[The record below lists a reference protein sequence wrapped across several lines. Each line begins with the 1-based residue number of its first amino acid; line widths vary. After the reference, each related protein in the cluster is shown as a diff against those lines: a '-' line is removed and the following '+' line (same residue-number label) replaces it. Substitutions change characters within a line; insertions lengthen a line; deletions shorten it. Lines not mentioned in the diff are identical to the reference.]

1 MALTQAGTKP
11 AVEYP
16 STDGEPMAQN
26 TKQYRYITTMQG
38 GLAAMFRD
46 RPDVFVAGDLFWY
59 PIEGDNKT
67 RVAPD
72 VMVVFG
78 RPKGDRDSY
87 RQWEEDNIAP
97 QVVFEILSP
106 SNTLTELLDKSLF
119 YERYGVQEYYI
130 YDPDGGGL
138 YGFVRD
144 ESGHLRRVA
153 EMRGWV
159 SPLLGVRFEL
169 EGGELVVV
177 RPDGGRFVG
186 YEELA
191 AALEQVCIA
200 VCTQHALVQPE
211 GARGDLCNRLHI
223 VRHEQDGASLA
234 LELADFVV
242 AFLLEPRVA
251 DRQHLIYQ
259 QDVGVHMRGNGE
271 SQPHQHSRRVGADG
285 RVDVALQFGELHNRL
300 KAFGDLLAG

>member
-1 MALTQAGTKP
+1 
-11 AVEYP
+11 
-16 STDGEPMAQN
+16 
-26 TKQYRYITTMQG
+26 
-38 GLAAMFRD
+38 
-46 RPDVFVAGDLFWY
+46 
-59 PIEGDNKT
+59 
-67 RVAPD
+67 
-72 VMVVFG
+72 MVVFG

-119 YERYGVQEYYI
+119 YANHGVQEYYI
-130 YDPDGGGL
+130 YDPDAGEL

-177 RPDGGRFVG
+177 RPDGERFVG

-191 AALEQVCIA
+191 AALEQERLLREQERA
-200 VCTQHALVQPE
+200 RAEQEHQRAEQERLLREQPRAATRRA
-211 GARGDLCNRLHI
+211 GAATPARTR
-223 VRHEQDGASLA
+223 RATGAETA
-234 LELADFVV
+234 
-242 AFLLEPRVA
+242 RT
-251 DRQHLIYQ
+251 
-259 QDVGVHMRGNGE
+259 
-271 SQPHQHSRRVGADG
+271 G
-285 RVDVALQFGELHNRL
+285 R
-300 KAFGDLLAG
+300 

>member
-26 TKQYRYITTMQG
+26 TKQYRYITTIQG

-119 YERYGVQEYYI
+119 YERYGVEEYYV

-144 ESGHLRRVA
+144 ESGHLRRVS
-153 EMRGWV
+153 EMQGWV
-159 SPLLGVRFEL
+159 SPLLGVRFAL
-169 EGGELVVV
+169 EGGELVVA

-191 AALEQVCIA
+191 AALEQAQARAEQERLLREQERLLREQEQQRAEQERQRAERLAQKLRELGVE
-200 VCTQHALVQPE
+200 PE
-211 GARGDLCNRLHI
+211 
-223 VRHEQDGASLA
+223 
-234 LELADFVV
+234 
-242 AFLLEPRVA
+242 
-251 DRQHLIYQ
+251 
-259 QDVGVHMRGNGE
+259 
-271 SQPHQHSRRVGADG
+271 
-285 RVDVALQFGELHNRL
+285 
-300 KAFGDLLAG
+300 

>member
-11 AVEYP
+11 TIEYP
-16 STDGEPMAQN
+16 SSDGEPMAQN
-26 TKQYRYITTMQG
+26 TKQYRYITTLQG

-87 RQWEEDNIAP
+87 RQWEEGNIAP

-106 SNTLTELLDKSLF
+106 SNTLSELLDKSLF
-119 YERYGVQEYYI
+119 YGQYGVQEYYI
-130 YDPDGGGL
+130 YDPEGGGL

-144 ESGHLRRVA
+144 ELGHLRRVE

-159 SPLLGVRFEL
+159 SPLLGVRFAL

-177 RPDGGRFVG
+177 RPDGERFVG
-186 YEELA
+186 YEELV
-191 AALEQVCIA
+191 AALEQERLLREQERQRAEQERLLREQEQQRAEQERQRAEQERQRAEQLAQRLRELGVE
-200 VCTQHALVQPE
+200 PE
-211 GARGDLCNRLHI
+211 
-223 VRHEQDGASLA
+223 
-234 LELADFVV
+234 
-242 AFLLEPRVA
+242 
-251 DRQHLIYQ
+251 
-259 QDVGVHMRGNGE
+259 
-271 SQPHQHSRRVGADG
+271 
-285 RVDVALQFGELHNRL
+285 
-300 KAFGDLLAG
+300 

>member
-26 TKQYRYITTMQG
+26 TKQYRYITTIQG
-38 GLAAMFRD
+38 GLAAMFRN

-67 RVAPD
+67 RAAPD

-87 RQWEEDNIAP
+87 RQWEEDNIPP

-119 YERYGVQEYYI
+119 YARYGVQEYYI
-130 YDPDGGGL
+130 YDPDRGEL

-153 EMRGWV
+153 EMQGWV

-191 AALEQVCIA
+191 AALEQAQARAEQERLLREQEHQRAEQERLLREQEQQRAERLAQKLRELGVE
-200 VCTQHALVQPE
+200 PE
-211 GARGDLCNRLHI
+211 
-223 VRHEQDGASLA
+223 
-234 LELADFVV
+234 
-242 AFLLEPRVA
+242 
-251 DRQHLIYQ
+251 
-259 QDVGVHMRGNGE
+259 
-271 SQPHQHSRRVGADG
+271 
-285 RVDVALQFGELHNRL
+285 
-300 KAFGDLLAG
+300 

>member
-11 AVEYP
+11 TVEYP

-26 TKQYRYITTMQG
+26 TKQYRYITTIQG

-119 YERYGVQEYYI
+119 YARYGVQEYYI
-130 YDPDGGGL
+130 YDPDRGEL
-138 YGFVRD
+138 YGFVRGRVGSLA
-144 ESGHLRRVA
+144 SGGGDA
-153 EMRGWV
+153 G
-159 SPLLGVRFEL
+159 LGQSVV
-169 EGGELVVV
+169 GGAFCV
-177 RPDGGRFVG
+177 GGRGVG
-186 YEELA
+186 
-191 AALEQVCIA
+191 
-200 VCTQHALVQPE
+200 
-211 GARGDLCNRLHI
+211 G
-223 VRHEQDGASLA
+223 GAS
-234 LELADFVV
+234 
-242 AFLLEPRVA
+242 
-251 DRQHLIYQ
+251 
-259 QDVGVHMRGNGE
+259 
-271 SQPHQHSRRVGADG
+271 
-285 RVDVALQFGELHNRL
+285 
-300 KAFGDLLAG
+300 

>member
-1 MALTQAGTKP
+1 MALTQAGTQP
-11 AVEYP
+11 TVEYP

-26 TKQYRYITTMQG
+26 TKQYRYITTIQG

-119 YERYGVQEYYI
+119 YERYGVQEYYV

-144 ESGHLRRVA
+144 ESGHLRRVL

-159 SPLLGVRFEL
+159 SPLLGAQVAAVAGAFSELRLDTGGVGGLAVRLTNF
-169 EGGELVVV
+169 GCAIGITS
-177 RPDGGRFVG
+177 P
-186 YEELA
+186 
-191 AALEQVCIA
+191 
-200 VCTQHALVQPE
+200 TP
-211 GARGDLCNRLHI
+211 
-223 VRHEQDGASLA
+223 QDG
-234 LELADFVV
+234 
-242 AFLLEPRVA
+242 
-251 DRQHLIYQ
+251 
-259 QDVGVHMRGNGE
+259 
-271 SQPHQHSRRVGADG
+271 
-285 RVDVALQFGELHNRL
+285 
-300 KAFGDLLAG
+300 

>member
-1 MALTQAGTKP
+1 MALTQAGTQP
-11 AVEYP
+11 TVEYP

-26 TKQYRYITTMQG
+26 TKQYRYITTIQG

-106 SNTLTELLDKSLF
+106 SNTLSELVDKSLF

-144 ESGHLRRVA
+144 ESGHLRRVS
-153 EMRGWV
+153 EMQW
-159 SPLLGVRFEL
+159 LGQSVV
-169 EGGELVVV
+169 GGAFCV
-177 RPDGGRFVG
+177 GGRGVG
-186 YEELA
+186 
-191 AALEQVCIA
+191 
-200 VCTQHALVQPE
+200 
-211 GARGDLCNRLHI
+211 G
-223 VRHEQDGASLA
+223 GAS
-234 LELADFVV
+234 
-242 AFLLEPRVA
+242 
-251 DRQHLIYQ
+251 
-259 QDVGVHMRGNGE
+259 
-271 SQPHQHSRRVGADG
+271 
-285 RVDVALQFGELHNRL
+285 
-300 KAFGDLLAG
+300 